1 MHNYIQNL
9 RKLIGHRKF
18 IHPGARIIVENEQG
32 QILMIRR
39 KDNGHW
45 GLPAG
50 GLEENET
57 IRACIIREVKEETG
71 LDILDLQVIG
81 IGSNPALETVQYP
94 NQDVVQYFNIEFYSN
109 QFSGAIK
116 VLDKEEVLLAEFV
129 DKKMIAALP
138 ENERHTFKSL
148 AYFKEYGQIYLS

>member
-1 MHNYIQNL
+1 MQNYIKSL

-39 KDNGHW
+39 KDNGNW

-50 GLEENET
+50 GLEEKET

-71 LDILDLQVIG
+71 LDILEVQVIG
-81 IGSNPALETVQYP
+81 IGSNPDRETVQYP
-94 NQDVVQYFNIEFYSN
+94 NKDVVQYFGIEFYSN
-109 QFSGAIK
+109 QFSGEIA
-116 VLDKEEVLLAEFV
+116 VLDEEEVLFAQFV
-129 DKKMIAALP
+129 DKEMIAQLP

-148 AYFKEYGQIYLS
+148 AYFKKYGEIHLT

>member
-18 IHPGARIIVENEQG
+18 IHPGARIIVENEEG

-39 KDNGHW
+39 RDNGNW

-57 IRACIIREVKEETG
+57 IQDCIIREVKEETG
-71 LDILDLQVIG
+71 LDILELKVIG
-81 IGSNPALETVQYP
+81 VSSNPIRETVHYP
-94 NQDVVQYFNIEFYSN
+94 NKDVVQYFNIEFYSN
-109 QFSGAIK
+109 QFSGEIE
-116 VLDKEEVLLAEFV
+116 VLDEDEVSTAQFV
-129 DKKMIAALP
+129 DLEMIEKLP
-138 ENERHTFKSL
+138 INEQHTFMSL
-148 AYFKEYGQIYLS
+148 AYFKEHGQIYLT

>member
-1 MHNYIQNL
+1 MHNYIKSL

-39 KDNGHW
+39 KDNGKW

-50 GLEENET
+50 GLEEQET
-57 IRACIIREVKEETG
+57 IRECIIREVKEETG
-71 LDILDLQVIG
+71 LDILELQVIG
-81 IGSNPALETVQYP
+81 IGSNPDRETVQYP

-109 QFSGAIK
+109 QFSGDIK
-116 VLDKEEVLLAEFV
+116 VLDEEEVLLAKFV
-129 DKKMIAALP
+129 DKEMIAGLP

-148 AYFKEYGQIYLS
+148 AYFKAHGQIHLT